1 MKIYNANK
9 AEDFNTDEILAYT
22 IKRAL
27 QLQETFDGLNSQS
40 ANCGITFGSF
50 PMHQMEQHASLIRTQ
65 TGNLPQCNNFE
76 FSLESG
82 RNTETLLRNL
92 QSFNLTLDSVVGDG
106 NCCFHSITVQL
117 SKLLDLDNDDN
128 IKNFVSK
135 LKNMGF
141 WNSTKEDASL
151 LRTLFI
157 QEFMNNVNRYKDW
170 IDLDEDQFFQ
180 EVSYLKQEGS
190 FGSNLADLCVKV
202 CANVLGLPIVVIT
215 SYPSAPHFSFF
226 PTEMIFSKPIYIAFN
241 HTSPGHYDRTSG
253 MVNGNSFVLYFTV

>member
-1 MKIYNANK
+1 M
-9 AEDFNTDEILAYT
+9 
-22 IKRAL
+22 
-27 QLQETFDGLNSQS
+27 GL
-40 ANCGITFGSF
+40 
-50 PMHQMEQHASLIRTQ
+50 
-65 TGNLPQCNNFE
+65 
-76 FSLESG
+76 
-82 RNTETLLRNL
+82 
-92 QSFNLTLDSVVGDG
+92 
-106 NCCFHSITVQL
+106 
-117 SKLLDLDNDDN
+117 
-128 IKNFVSK
+128 
-135 LKNMGF
+135 

-215 SYPSAPHFSFF
+215 SYPSAPHFSVF

-241 HTSPGHYDRTSG
+241 HTSPGHYDGTSG